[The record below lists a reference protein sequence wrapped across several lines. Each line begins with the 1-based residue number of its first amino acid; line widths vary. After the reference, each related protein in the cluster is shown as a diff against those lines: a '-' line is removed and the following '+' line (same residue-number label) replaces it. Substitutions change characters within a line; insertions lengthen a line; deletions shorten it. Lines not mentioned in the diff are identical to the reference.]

1 MSGRETSRVLRIEDA
16 GPRLHETRVEMD
28 VPFHHA
34 DMLGIVWHG
43 HYPKYFEAAGMA
55 LLRSLRLDGGELV
68 GERYRLV
75 VIESGVRHAFPLH
88 YADRVSIRAWISE
101 YARRLTIRY
110 EIRNE
115 THGRRAARGF
125 TTLATL
131 DAEGRLRLETPVEIV
146 ARIRGES

>member
-1 MSGRETSRVLRIEDA
+1 VRRIAEA
-16 GPRLHETRVEMD
+16 RPGLHETRVEMD
-28 VPFHHA
+28 VPFHHVDA
-34 DMLGIVWHG
+34 LGIVWHG

-55 LLRSLRLDGGELV
+55 LLRSLRLDGGDLV
-68 GERYRLV
+68 GGRYRLV
-75 VIESGVRHAFPLH
+75 VIESGVRHAFPLR
-88 YADRVSIRAWISE
+88 YADCVSIRAWIAD

-131 DAEGRLRLETPVEIV
+131 DAEGRLRLETPAAIV
-146 ARIRGES
+146 ARICGED